1 MFMNSESKPDK
12 YVHINQK
19 MSAIELDLP
28 KHLEKYKDELRE
40 KIINRFS
47 FNMMDTSLEDRIQGY
62 IERFLEE
69 KEEIGTQ

>member
-1 MFMNSESKPDK
+1 MSNESKPIK

-28 KHLEKYKDELRE
+28 KHYEKYKDELQE
-40 KIINRFS
+40 KIINKFS
-47 FNMMDTSLEDRIQGY
+47 FSMMDTSLEDRIQGY

-69 KEEIGTQ
+69 KEENSQQ